1 MIDPVTA
8 IGLATTAFNGIKQAI
23 SVGRDIQD
31 MSGQLGQWAKAIS
44 DLDYATQKADK
55 PPWYK
60 ALGGGVQA
68 NAMEVWMHKK
78 KAEQMREEL
87 RQYISLYYGPSAWQ
101 EILRIEADMRK
112 EQREAVYAAEE
123 FKEKLIA
130 WTFGIFASLIAIG
143 ILVAIIYWIGIT
155 QGRW

>member
-87 RQYISLYYGPSAWQ
+87 RSYISLHYGPSAWQ
-101 EILRIEADMRK
+101 EIIRIEADMRK

-123 FKEKLIA
+123 FKENLIA
-130 WTFGIFASLIAIG
+130 WTFGIFVSLIAIG
-143 ILVAIIYWIGIT
+143 ILVAVVYWIGIT

>member
-8 IGLATTAFNGIKQAI
+8 LGLATTAFNGIKQAI
-23 SVGRDIQD
+23 SVGKDIQD

-44 DLDYATQKADK
+44 DIDYATQQAEK

-78 KAEQMREEL
+78 KAQNMREEL
-87 RQYISLYYGPSAWQ
+87 RSYISLYYGPSAWE
-101 EILRIEADMRK
+101 EIVRIEAQMRK
-112 EQREAVYAAEE
+112 EQKEALYKKEE
-123 FKEKLIA
+123 LKQKILE
-130 WTFGIFASLIAIG
+130 WVIG
-143 ILVAIIYWIGIT
+143 ILLVVVGLAIMGFVIWLIGT
-155 QGRW
+155 SQGRW